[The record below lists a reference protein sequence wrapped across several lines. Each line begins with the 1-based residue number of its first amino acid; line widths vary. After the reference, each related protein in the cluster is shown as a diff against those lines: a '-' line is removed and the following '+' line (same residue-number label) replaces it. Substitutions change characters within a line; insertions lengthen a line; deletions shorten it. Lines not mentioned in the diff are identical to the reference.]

1 MGHAWVTEDVQIK
14 PFIVE
19 IFTYKKHSIHGN
31 VKLNMPFKFLT
42 IFCIFS
48 GVTEDTGDTDQGTD
62 VDKVHINNGFKMDV
76 ESPSS
81 EELEHLGSQTDET
94 DDSDSDLNSQSYTIQ
109 KGDATQRFKDENRA
123 KSASPITEATDPTSD
138 AGKSHESSDNIEN
151 KEPVEK
157 KPRKDKKVSELSTPE
172 KRLSSDASKFMDV
185 NLSGSRPGS
194 AASSAK
200 SGSGREKGNRTKILA

>member
-1 MGHAWVTEDVQIK
+1 
-14 PFIVE
+14 
-19 IFTYKKHSIHGN
+19 
-31 VKLNMPFKFLT
+31 
-42 IFCIFS
+42 
-48 GVTEDTGDTDQGTD
+48 
-62 VDKVHINNGFKMDV
+62 MDV

-123 KSASPITEATDPTSD
+123 ESASPITEATATDPISD
-138 AGKSHESSDNIEN
+138 AGKSLENSDNIEN

-157 KPRKDKKVSELSTPE
+157 KPRKGKKVSELSTPE

-200 SGSGREKGNRTKILA
+200 SGSGREKGNRSWLENFEFIITVQTLYKCYVFGP